1 MIIFPLWVIFPVF
14 LIGMYS
20 NIVSA
25 LQAQNIWDGETR
37 EEKEKTV

>member
-20 NIVSA
+20 IVSA

-37 EEKEKTV
+37 EEKEKAV